1 MWRPCR
7 GPLLWTA
14 LLSPLG
20 AVQHVPLNSEFP
32 VTWWFNLPTFSQG
45 GSWAW
50 ASVTHGHIPQWVYPL
65 PLPGSLC
72 WHPSCLTDRACLWGP
87 LCALLSQERHFSR
100 EWTLLVA
107 PAGLPMHPS
116 PKRADH
122 PPAQAK
128 PLSFCGFAFDTKKL
142 DIYTD
147 ASSQSRFQELKLFL
161 IKLALEAIRKFWF
174 LQLACCPSTFPGSTR
189 GSSHT
194 PHTACP
200 THWSK
205 SQIPATPTVGDKA
218 TETKGGN
225 KTAVW
230 QGKQLR
236 ALQFNF

>member
-1 MWRPCR
+1 MEALQRSPALDCAPLTSWCSSTRPSELRISCNLVVQSPHIFSRWILGLGLCHTRAHSSVGVPPAFTWVAASQTGHACGDRCVPYCHRR
-7 GPLLWTA
+7 GTSRGHG
-14 LLSPLG
+14 LS
-20 AVQHVPLNSEFP
+20 
-32 VTWWFNLPTFSQG
+32 WW
-45 GSWAW
+45 
-50 ASVTHGHIPQWVYPL
+50 PQL
-65 PLPGSLC
+65 ASLC
-72 WHPSCLTDRACLWGP
+72 I
-87 LCALLSQERHFSR
+87 LLPR
-100 EWTLLVA
+100 ELVI
-107 PAGLPMHPS
+107 LQL
-116 PKRADH
+116 K
-122 PPAQAK
+122 QN
-128 PLSFCGFAFDTKKL
+128 LSFCGFAFDTKKL